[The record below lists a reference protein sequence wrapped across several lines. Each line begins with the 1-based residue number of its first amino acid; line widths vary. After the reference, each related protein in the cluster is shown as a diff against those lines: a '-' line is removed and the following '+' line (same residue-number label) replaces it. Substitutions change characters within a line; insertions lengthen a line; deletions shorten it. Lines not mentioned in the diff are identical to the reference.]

1 MTLQIISRTVSMRLM
16 SLLPPINLRSIF
28 LAVALS
34 GLYCQ
39 FPPVESEPLQGK
51 IQLEESMPMS
61 GDVSAEEQGR
71 MLSGKGLLDDLERR
85 LSGHTSEQQGL
96 TMPANLS
103 FSEKVDPVPQD
114 LKVHKLFSSIELPAE
129 DKEDLWYQ
137 IPKWRA
143 GLFHRDKQIDHT
155 LSGDYES
162 VSKVDH
168 LYGMQLDRRG
178 GVWHHVSWPA
188 ITKLTLDGY
197 CQYKMISRYEPVK
210 LSEKEFT
217 VKVYSTNVDVD
228 DKTGKIIRV
237 AKQEEFDRYF
247 PAGPGAARGECL
259 IQGFSARGNQNTT
272 VERCSVE
279 ESQIQ
284 PFKVLNTFRGKN
296 LRESFKK
303 FLQSHGLA
311 ELAPE

>member
-1 MTLQIISRTVSMRLM
+1 MIRYATLFIVFT
-16 SLLPPINLRSIF
+16 F
-28 LAVALS
+28 VAI
-34 GLYCQ
+34 GPC
-39 FPPVESEPLQGK
+39 FPEPLQGK
-51 IQLEESMPMS
+51 IQLEESLPIS
-61 GDVSAEEQGR
+61 GDVSADDG
-71 MLSGKGLLDDLERR
+71 GKII
-85 LSGHTSEQQGL
+85 
-96 TMPANLS
+96 PANIS
-103 FSEKVDPVPQD
+103 FSETVDPVPQN
-114 LKVHKLFSSIELPAE
+114 LKVHKLFSSIEQPAE

-155 LSGDYES
+155 LFGDFES
-162 VSKVDH
+162 VSQVDH
-168 LYGMQLDRRG
+168 LYGMQLDKRG
-178 GVWHHVSWPA
+178 GIWHHVSWPSV
-188 ITKLTLDGY
+188 TKLTLDGY

-210 LSEKEFT
+210 LSEKEFC
-217 VKVYSTNVDVD
+217 VKVCSTNVDVD

-272 VERCSVE
+272 VERCTVE
-279 ESQIQ
+279 ESQTQ

-303 FLQSHGLA
+303 FLQSHDLA
-311 ELAPE
+311 ELAPD

>member
-1 MTLQIISRTVSMRLM
+1 MRWYETGMM
-16 SLLPPINLRSIF
+16 SLYRYSSTTRISMIRYATLFIVF
-28 LAVALS
+28 TFVAI
-34 GLYCQ
+34 GPC
-39 FPPVESEPLQGK
+39 FPEPLQGK
-51 IQLEESMPMS
+51 IQLEESLPIS
-61 GDVSAEEQGR
+61 GDVSADDG
-71 MLSGKGLLDDLERR
+71 GKII
-85 LSGHTSEQQGL
+85 
-96 TMPANLS
+96 PANIS
-103 FSEKVDPVPQD
+103 FSETVDPVPQN
-114 LKVHKLFSSIELPAE
+114 LKVHKLFSSIEQPAE

-155 LSGDYES
+155 LFGDFES
-162 VSKVDH
+162 VSQVDH
-168 LYGMQLDRRG
+168 LYGMQLDKRG
-178 GVWHHVSWPA
+178 GIWHHVSWPSV
-188 ITKLTLDGY
+188 TKLTLDGY

-210 LSEKEFT
+210 LSEKEFC
-217 VKVYSTNVDVD
+217 VKVCSTNVDVD

-272 VERCSVE
+272 VERCTVE
-279 ESQIQ
+279 ESQTQ

-303 FLQSHGLA
+303 FLQSHDLA
-311 ELAPE
+311 ELAPD